1 MKDLYFEVIN
11 QIERLHRLFLDV
23 VSKEIAR
30 IDVTDINNVQAL
42 ILYNVGE
49 NKMTISELTQRGYYL
64 GSNVSYNVKK
74 LVTQGYLDQEASSHD
89 KRASFIKA
97 TNHGLEIFKHLDQ
110 TFGQQAKKMCELY
123 FSHKAFP
130 TLSDDLKKI
139 EIFWRDAI
147 FR

>member
-1 MKDLYFEVIN
+1 MKDIYFEVIN

-30 IDVTDINNVQAL
+30 IDITDINNVQAL

-74 LVTQGYLDQEASSHD
+74 LVTQGYLDQEASNHD
-89 KRASFIKA
+89 KRSSFIKA
-97 TNHGLEIFKHLDQ
+97 TSRGLEIFKHLDQ
-110 TFGQQAKKMCELY
+110 TFGNQAQKMCESY
-123 FSHKAFP
+123 FTNKAFP
-130 TLSDDLKKI
+130 TLSEDLKKM